1 MAPIRVALVEDDPQ
15 LLQAMEALLAAT
27 PLLAVVGSFA
37 TGHEAVTG
45 IRACSP
51 EVALIDLA
59 LPDISGVEVI
69 QQVRA
74 GGGTTECLVRTVYND
89 DAHLFAALRAGAVG
103 YIVKSENSLAEVVQA
118 IQDVRRGEAPMS
130 MGLARRILQAFQT
143 PPETHVPL
151 QALTKRERE
160 ILEWSAQGFTSKKVA
175 EVLHISY
182 EAVRSHHKNIYRKLQ
197 VHSLVEAV
205 AVFRGERRS

>member
-15 LLQAMEALLAAT
+15 LLKAMEALLAAT
-27 PLLAVVGSFA
+27 PLLEVVGSYP

-45 IRACSP
+45 ILACRP
-51 EVALIDLA
+51 EVALIDLE

-74 GGGTTECLVRTVYND
+74 SGGATECLVRTVYED
-89 DAHLFAALRAGAVG
+89 DVHLFAALRAGAVG

-118 IQDVRRGEAPMS
+118 IQGVRRGEAPMS
-130 MGLARRILQAFQT
+130 MGLARRILYAFRTPSEAPMPPQT
-143 PPETHVPL
+143 
-151 QALTKRERE
+151 LTKRERE
-160 ILEWSAQGFTSKKVA
+160 ILEWGAQGFTSKKVA
-175 EVLHISY
+175 DVLRISY

-205 AVFRGERRS
+205 AVFRGERHG